1 MLKKARILSICLCV
15 TGMTACTTDLP
26 PDTDNYTQTYTFTN
40 VPYYPAGYTNDSN
53 AYSELPQ
60 DKPPVDVPD
69 SYHVGTA
76 HSPTSHSDMDKT
88 WVSRQNGQSYT
99 IELGDGDKPSQV
111 ANTLF
116 KAPKDE
122 RTAEIKYQREGK
134 TYYKGVY
141 GTYPN
146 YEAAQQA
153 LSKLPADVKQN
164 AGIKTWSSVQSGV
177 SE

>member
-1 MLKKARILSICLCV
+1 MLNKTRTLSICLCI
-15 TGMTACTTDLP
+15 TGITACTSDLP
-26 PDTDNYTQTYTFTN
+26 TDTYTQTYTYSN
-40 VPYYPAGYTNDSN
+40 VQYYPVEYTNYSN

-60 DKPPVDVPD
+60 EKPPVEVPD
-69 SYHVGTA
+69 SYHVGTY
-76 HSPTSHSDMDKT
+76 HSPTSHTDMDKA
-88 WVSRQNGQSYT
+88 WVSNQKTQSYT
-99 IELGDGDKPSQV
+99 IELGDSDKPSQI
-111 ANTLF
+111 ANTLY

-146 YEAAQQA
+146 HEAAQQA

-164 AGIKTWSSVQSGV
+164 AGIKTWGSVQSSI